1 MRAAMNPSVAPSV
14 SQSVGSLV
22 GKSKPLVC
30 LFIKMIEDCFF
41 KSIKYLEGVF
51 NGLRGNFSSTGLRD
65 EMFNGND
72 RFSGSKKSQK
82 WLESVL

>member
-1 MRAAMNPSVAPSV
+1 MRAAIRPRVAPSV

-22 GKSKPLVC
+22 VGKSKPLTC
-30 LFIKMIEDCFF
+30 LFINMIEDCFF

-51 NGLRGNFSSTGLRD
+51 HGLKGKFSSIGSRD

-72 RFSGSKKSQK
+72 RFSGSK
-82 WLESVL
+82 

>member
-1 MRAAMNPSVAPSV
+1 MRAAIRPRVAPSV
-14 SQSVGSLV
+14 SQSVGSLE
-22 GKSKPLVC
+22 GKSKPLTC

-51 NGLRGNFSSTGLRD
+51 HGLKGKFSSTGFRA

-72 RFSGSKKSQK
+72 RFDGSK
-82 WLESVL
+82 

>member
-1 MRAAMNPSVAPSV
+1 MRAAIRPRVAPSV

-22 GKSKPLVC
+22 GESRHLMC
-30 LFIKMIEDCFF
+30 LFINMIEDCFF

-51 NGLRGNFSSTGLRD
+51 HGLRGKVSSSGLRD

-72 RFSGSKKSQK
+72 RFNGSK
-82 WLESVL
+82 

>member
-1 MRAAMNPSVAPSV
+1 MSAATRPRVAPSV

-22 GKSKPLVC
+22 GNSKPLVC
-30 LFIKMIEDCFF
+30 LFINMIEDCFF

-51 NGLRGNFSSTGLRD
+51 HGLKGKFSSIGSRD

-72 RFSGSKKSQK
+72 RFSGSK
-82 WLESVL
+82 